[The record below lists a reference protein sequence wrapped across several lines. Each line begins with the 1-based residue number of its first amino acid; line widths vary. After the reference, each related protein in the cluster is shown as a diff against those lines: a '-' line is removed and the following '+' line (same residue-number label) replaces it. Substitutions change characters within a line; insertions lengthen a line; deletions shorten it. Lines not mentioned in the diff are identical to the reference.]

1 MTRAWATAAPEHC
14 LNSASLADNS
24 IEASWVC
31 DMDEV
36 LWDED
41 MDEDKNVVQ
50 GGGETIFPSIACRI
64 EGCWP
69 LSNGTIIHIIF
80 IRVCF
85 NNNIRHHHCACPP
98 S

>member
-1 MTRAWATAAPEHC
+1 MTQALATAAPEHC
-14 LNSASLADNS
+14 LNSTSLADNS
-24 IEASWVC
+24 IEVSC

-50 GGGETIFPSIACRI
+50 SGGETMFPSIACQI

-80 IRVCF
+80 IGVCF
-85 NNNIRHHHCACPP
+85 NNKIHHHSCVCPP